1 MKYVQLLYHY
11 QINSLNLFVKDITAF
26 IEIHQFICFLQ
37 AFKQWGFRSDT
48 GYGGRTVTFPIA
60 FTKQCFNGHVT
71 TKRGGDSSNGNNY
84 VDKLTTTNM
93 WTVCDGGGGY
103 WLAIGV

>member
-1 MKYVQLLYHY
+1 MWEYDKEQWGSGDGYDGA
-11 QINSLNLFVKDITAF
+11 NPS
-26 IEIHQFICFLQ
+26 
-37 AFKQWGFRSDT
+37 WGFRSDT